1 MTEYIKVPLERIAV
15 LVGPKGSTKE
25 LIEEKS
31 TTTLNI
37 DSDSGNVEIQD
48 SRDTL
53 KGVRAREVVHAIAR
67 GFSPEKALKLFDNED
82 LMFETI
88 DLSNIAREEKDL
100 ERIKGR
106 IIGSDGKTR
115 DLFENLTNTNI
126 SVYGKTVSLI
136 GYPEQNAVARKGI
149 DMLLKGAAH
158 GLVYKFLEKNRS
170 ELKQSE
176 MGLY

>member
-31 TTTLNI
+31 TATLNI
-37 DSDSGNVEIQD
+37 DSDSGNVEVQD
-48 SRDTL
+48 PRDTL
-53 KGVRAREVVHAIAR
+53 KGRRAREVVHAIAR

-106 IIGSDGKTR
+106 IIGSGGKTR

-136 GYPEQNAVARKGI
+136 GYPEQNAVVRKGI

-158 GLVYKFLEKNRS
+158 GPVYKFLEKNRS
-170 ELKQSE
+170 LKQSE
-176 MGLY
+176 MGL